1 LAKRRHFQ
9 RAQGVPARAPGPWQE
24 QEMPDIEQ
32 PKPSPRPDPNAG
44 LVKMT
49 KDNVEIFVHPSTVA
63 AHAKQGWKRA
73 A

>member
-1 LAKRRHFQ
+1 
-9 RAQGVPARAPGPWQE
+9 
-24 QEMPDIEQ
+24 MPDIEQ
-32 PKPSPRPDPNAG
+32 PKPSPRPDPKAG